1 MKVFGLRR
9 LLGCA
14 LVAFAVVIATGCGSS
29 PDGSSESS
37 NADKRSSSAREAPPA
52 TRPSRP
58 APPRISLRR
67 AVGAKIMTG
76 MRGTWPSRTLLRR
89 VRAGKVGGVLLFA
102 PNVSERLPGAV
113 RALRRAA
120 KRGGGRGL
128 IVAIDQEGG
137 SVRRLGA
144 SPPTLSAEQM
154 GTAGARTAFSQG
166 RATGKA
172 LRATGINANL
182 APVADTH
189 RAGGFLAERSFARS
203 AGAVAKGACAF
214 AGGLRKA
221 RVHATLKHFPGLGQA
236 RRNTDDFPVSL
247 DVARGRLLED
257 IEPYRRCAKQAAM
270 VMLSNAAYPT
280 LAGPLPAAF
289 NPAIIRGLLRER
301 IGFRGVTI
309 SDALSAPGV
318 AGPGAALRA
327 SRAGVDMLLYTGER
341 LSRRGYRELLAALR
355 AGRLSRAEVHGSAR
369 RIRALQE

>member
-1 MKVFGLRR
+1 MSGLRW

-128 IVAIDQEGG
+128 IIAIDQEGG

-154 GTAGARTAFSQG
+154 GTAGAKTAFAQG

-203 AGAVAKGACAF
+203 AGAVAKVACAF

-236 RRNTDDFPVSL
+236 RRNTDDFHVSL
-247 DVARGRLLED
+247 DVARGRLLEE

-280 LAGPLPAAF
+280 LAGSLPAAF
-289 NPAIIRGLLRER
+289 SPAIIRGLLRER